1 MYIQVYTSG
10 LLLERH
16 GYAAEAARFWP
27 VSTARVDVL
36 DLCTQNTEADNFP
49 LEL

>member
-16 GYAAEAARFWP
+16 GYAAAAARFWP
-27 VSTARVDVL
+27 ISTARVDVL